1 MIDRLLAAMP
11 PLAELERWFWLAL
24 GWGFV
29 LGGVL
34 LMGLLLPRANRD
46 PDAPANRTRQL
57 ARDIQTLV
65 QQRDSYRRHC
75 ERLGQELRD
84 ARAAAGDRAAEVAVL
99 RVMLALY
106 RQEDDMR
113 ASPTNLSARCASTAS
128 RTV

>member
-1 MIDRLLAAMP
+1 MIDRLLAAIP
-11 PLAELERWFWLAL
+11 PAATLERLFWMAL

-29 LGGVL
+29 VGGVL

-75 ERLGQELRD
+75 ERLGRELRD
-84 ARAAAGDRAAEVAVL
+84 ARSVAGDRAGDLAVL
-99 RVMLALY
+99 RVQLALY
-106 RQEDDMR
+106 RQED
-113 ASPTNLSARCASTAS
+113 
-128 RTV
+128 